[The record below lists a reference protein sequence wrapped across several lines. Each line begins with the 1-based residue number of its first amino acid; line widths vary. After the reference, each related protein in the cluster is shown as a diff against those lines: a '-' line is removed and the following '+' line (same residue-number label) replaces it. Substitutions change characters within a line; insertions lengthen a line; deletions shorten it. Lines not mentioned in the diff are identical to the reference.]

1 MIENQDELRSAM
13 DKNREL
19 KERIKQ
25 LEANSSTP
33 DVPQSGSDAQLDEL
47 QTKVR
52 MVSGPFY
59 VLCFKRSSF
68 THDRGNVR
76 FDF

>member
-1 MIENQDELRSAM
+1 MIENQDELRSAL
-13 DKNREL
+13 DKNRKL
-19 KERIKQ
+19 KEQNKQ

-33 DVPQSGSDAQLDEL
+33 DVPQSGSDAQL

-59 VLCFKRSSF
+59 VLRSSF

-76 FDF
+76 IDF

>member
-1 MIENQDELRSAM
+1 MIENQDELRSAL
-13 DKNREL
+13 DRNREL

-25 LEANSSTP
+25 LKANSATP

-59 VLCFKRSSF
+59 FSRSSF